1 MSAPNTRKVHLHH
14 HRAQPPLW
22 GRLEIATTPTAI
34 PNATKTTGLSRTVSP
49 LAPHPSLPPPGHPHH
64 ATTPTATPNAT
75 KTTGLSR
82 TVSPL
87 APHPSLPP
95 PGHPHHATV
104 APQPIAIG
112 DELTST
118 TTHHPSL
125 PPPATRCCPLPLRS
139 MCVMIELVPSTLY
152 T

>member
-49 LAPHPSLPPPGHPHH
+49 LAPHPSLPPP
-64 ATTPTATPNAT
+64 
-75 KTTGLSR
+75 R
-82 TVSPL
+82 
-87 APHPSLPP
+87 
-95 PGHPHHATV
+95 HPHHATV